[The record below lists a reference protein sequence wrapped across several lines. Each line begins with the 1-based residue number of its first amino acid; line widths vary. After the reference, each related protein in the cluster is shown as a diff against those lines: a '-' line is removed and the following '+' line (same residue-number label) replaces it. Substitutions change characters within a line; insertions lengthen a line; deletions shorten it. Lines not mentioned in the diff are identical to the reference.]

1 MTDSLELPV
10 EAEDGHRYQLLARI
24 PQHPVAA
31 LLWLPALGVAAKHYL
46 PFADALAA
54 RGIAVFLH
62 EWRGAGS
69 SSLRADRQA
78 NWDYRTLLTTDI
90 PASERAAGAA
100 VPTLPRIIGGHSL
113 GGQLASCR
121 LGLAPT
127 SADTLWLVA
136 SGAPFWRAFPVPTR
150 YWLPLAYRILP
161 GLARVFGALP
171 GRRIGFGGQ
180 EARGVMSD
188 WAATAL
194 DGRYAAPGLDQDLE
208 TAMARAR
215 PQIRAVVLTRD
226 WLAPES
232 SLRFLLDKMPGAKS
246 TIIPIG
252 TEELGAD
259 ADHFQWMKHPGAVV
273 DALLAPEAVSGT

>member
-90 PASERAAGAA
+90 PASERVAGAA

-194 DGRYAAPGLDQDLE
+194 AGRYAAPGWDQDLE
-208 TAMARAR
+208 TVMARAR
-215 PQIRAVVLTRD
+215 PEICAVVLTRD

-232 SLRFLLDKMPGAKS
+232 SLRLLLDKMPGAKS

-259 ADHFQWMKHPGAVV
+259 ADHFQWMKHPSAVV
-273 DALLAPEAVSGT
+273 DALLAPEVVSGT

>member
-10 EAEDGHRYQLLARI
+10 ETEDGHRCQLLARI
-24 PQHPVAA
+24 PQQPVAA

-100 VPTLPRIIGGHSL
+100 VPMLPRIIGGHSL

-208 TAMARAR
+208 AAMARAR

-232 SLRFLLDKMPGAKS
+232 SLRFLLDKMPGAKA
-246 TIIPIG
+246 TIAPIG
-252 TEELGAD
+252 TEQLGAD

-273 DALLAPEAVSGT
+273 DALLAPEAASGP